1 MAEIHRKVGGKLFEK
16 QLNASEPQMVGAP
29 VVIYSTPY
37 RYQDRNVTPE
47 LIADSY
53 KIPIIFSSLSFLN
66 RLCFGGLSFKLESI
80 DGPEDDTKKTQIDQ
94 ALKQIK
100 TIDKSLARIG
110 INKNCSTL
118 DCVRAG
124 ALSTWSYRQAFFEK
138 IVTTQEGNLYA
149 PRLQYLQGQS
159 FSKTPTTLAS
169 QTTRYKADELLHGV
183 VFDIQDAEAHFFQNT
198 DSIKEPV
205 EVPADQILYI
215 EDKGVPPNT
224 SMLHSIMSTVE
235 FAKQARHDFRLAMQ
249 RVGIPKEVAEVDGSV
264 IAQMKTAGVE
274 ITGGYQTLVDYLNN
288 MVVGQS
294 NSQAEV
300 ALPGTRFKY
309 PVIPIALNPMEVE
322 KFIETLF
329 YNHFFGKGITEQLA
343 QAISTSGAPGKLLLD
358 TIISGHQEVAGKPF
372 EEMWQ
377 RDFIDIN
384 GYDLVISFDYWS
396 WSPKDQKAE
405 ADKATTMFSVGG
417 SLVNDYRSKM
427 GEKAYDKV
435 QLKQLFEEQNALKRG
450 KLPGEPVVQPP
461 TTGAQGLPLTPEE
474 QAAQARKKKEADLLA
489 AAQQAA

>member
-16 QLNASEPQMVGAP
+16 QMNAAEPQMVGAP

-37 RYQDRNVTPE
+37 RYVDRNITPE
-47 LIADSY
+47 LIVDSY
-53 KIPIIFSSLSFLN
+53 KIPIIFSSLAFLN
-66 RLCFGGLSFKLESI
+66 RLCFGGLSFKMESI
-80 DGPEDDTKKTQIDQ
+80 DGPEDDTKKMQIDQ

-100 TIDKSLARIG
+100 KIDKNLARIG
-110 INKNCSTL
+110 INKNCCTL

-124 ALSTWSYRQAFFEK
+124 ALSAWSFRQAFFEK
-138 IVTTQEGNLYA
+138 VITAQEGNLYA
-149 PRLQYLQGQS
+149 PRLQQLQGQS

-183 VFDIQDAEAHFFQNT
+183 VFDIQEAEAHFFQNT
-198 DSIKEPV
+198 DSIKEPI
-205 EVPADQILYI
+205 EVPADQILYL

-264 IAQMKTAGVE
+264 IAQMKTAGIE

-294 NSQAEV
+294 NAQAEV

-309 PVIPIALNPMEVE
+309 PAIPIALDPMAVE

-372 EEMWQ
+372 EELWQ

-396 WSPKDQKAE
+396 WSPKDQKVE
-405 ADKATTMFSVGG
+405 TDKATTMFSVGG
-417 SLVNDYRSKM
+417 ALVNDYRSKM
-427 GEKAYDKV
+427 GEKAYTPA

-450 KLPGEPVVQPP
+450 KLPGEPDNQSQGQEPKNAAIEP
-461 TTGAQGLPLTPEE
+461 GKKPGQMPIPNAGA
-474 QAAQARKKKEADLLA
+474 
-489 AAQQAA
+489 